1 MAEAS
6 VFRNALDFF
15 QEIGIY
21 DVVLPFLL
29 VFTIM
34 FAILEKTRIF
44 GYEDKEQKYTR
55 KNLNSMVAFVTA
67 FLIVASSKLVAIIN
81 QTVSQVVLLL
91 LLAVLFLILIG
102 VFLGDQE
109 LKFSMKDR
117 WFIFWAIFMLVGI
130 FLIFL
135 NAIKGED
142 NRSWL
147 EIGWSWISSHWS
159 SSFVGAAILVIIVI
173 GFMYYI
179 VTPYK
184 PGGEKEKE
192 K

>member
-1 MAEAS
+1 MADVS
-6 VFRNALDFF
+6 VFRNALEFF
-15 QEIGIY
+15 NEIGIY

-44 GYEDKEQKYTR
+44 GYEDSEKKYTR

-67 FLIVASSKLVAIIN
+67 FLVVASAKLVAIIN
-81 QTVSQVVLLL
+81 QTISQVVLLMLLAILFL
-91 LLAVLFLILIG
+91 LLIG
-102 VFLGDQE
+102 IFLGDEE
-109 LKFSMKDR
+109 LKFGKKDA
-117 WFIFWAIFMLVGI
+117 WFIFWAIFMLIGI

-135 NAIKGED
+135 NAIKTDD

-147 EIGWSWISSHWS
+147 DVGWSWISTHWS
-159 SSFVGAAILVIIVI
+159 SSFVGAAILVVIVL

-179 VTPYK
+179 ITPYR
-184 PGGEKEKE
+184 PGKEKKEE